1 MKTVIQIVLGIAI
14 IVLGYLLVE
23 SIMNPIRFNKERDLR
38 YEKTINRLIDIRTAQ
53 VAYKSQFG
61 KYTGSFDTLIDFV
74 KTDSFKV
81 VQAFGFV
88 PDGYTEKKALEEGII
103 KRDTVRVSV
112 KDSLFAPNYQ
122 IDKLRYVPFTND
134 KEQFKM
140 AAGQIETGSQ
150 VKVEVFEVKVHNN
163 TLLHGLDRQLV
174 INFNDER
181 EKIAGYAGLKV
192 GSLEEATNNAGN
204 WE

>member
-23 SIMNPIRFNKERDLR
+23 SIMNPIRFNKERDAR
-38 YEKTINRLIDIRTAQ
+38 YDRTIERLIDIRTAQ
-53 VAYKSQFG
+53 VAYKSQYG
-61 KYTGSFDTLIDFV
+61 KYTGSFDTLIGFV
-74 KTDSFKV
+74 QADSFKV

-88 PDGYTEKKALEEGII
+88 PDGYTEKQALEEGII
-103 KRDTVRVSV
+103 KRDTVRISV
-112 KDSLFAPNYQ
+112 KDSLYVDEYP
-122 IDKLRYVPFTND
+122 IEKLRYVPFTDN
-134 KEQFKM
+134 EEFKM

-181 EKIAGYAGLKV
+181 EKIAGYAGLRV

>member
-1 MKTVIQIVLGIAI
+1 MKTVFQIILGIAI

-23 SIMNPIRFNKERDLR
+23 SIMNPIRFNKEKKLR
-38 YEKTINRLIDIRTAQ
+38 YDKTIERLIDIRTAQ
-53 VAYKSQFG
+53 VAYKSQYG

-74 KTDSFKV
+74 KADSFKV
-81 VQAFGFV
+81 VQAYGFV
-88 PDGYTEKKALEEGII
+88 PDGYTEKQALEEGIV
-103 KRDTVRVSV
+103 KRDTVRISV
-112 KDSLFAPNYQ
+112 KDSLFVPEYP
-122 IDKLRYVPFTND
+122 IEKLRYVPFTDN
-134 KEQFKM
+134 EQFKM
-140 AAGQIETGSQ
+140 DAGQIETGSQ

-181 EKIAGYAGLKV
+181 QKIAGYAGLKV